1 MTSMLTNHQILPD
14 LVKQNG
20 EYSPLDILDFN
31 LQFSGRRML
40 PNTVRLQGSLKV
52 DVGDKVDI
60 KFDHMVGAHGLVD
73 MITTSFSSVGQ
84 IESISNYPRYISM
97 SSNAT
102 QSVNDMMN
110 SKNSVELKSPDA
122 QFSQMILT
130 GYKPKPANDVT
141 QVASRVGEKILPD
154 FSIMPKFCLNRIVA
168 VNGGDDSVPF
178 TKTGNIRISIEL
190 TRALEFLYG
199 FDVISS
205 TDYRVVDPRI
215 TFLSIPDDGSPAQP
229 LQVSVEYTLK
239 QSILS
244 DDVVIS
250 TRVPALA
257 NGCSVSFQEQS
268 HEGTGAYNNVELE
281 SLPNLREVQFLFNN
295 NTNSLI
301 TYLLRDPVEIV
312 DKYLESLK
320 SSNGSHSNSSLQ
332 LAKGGKGSSNGVGL
346 DFQEF
351 IQLNNQSFQIQM
363 KTGVQSGNG
372 YSAYLYFHGL
382 IEF

>member
-1 MTSMLTNHQILPD
+1 MLTNHQILPD

-40 PNTVRLQGSLKV
+40 PNTVRFQGSLKV

-84 IESISNYPRYISM
+84 IESISNYPRYIAM

-130 GYKPKPANDVT
+130 GYRPKPANNVT
-141 QVASRVGEKILPD
+141 EVASRVGEKILPD

-168 VNGGDDSVPF
+168 VTGGDDSVPF

-320 SSNGSHSNSSLQ
+320 SSNGAHSNSSLQ

>member
-1 MTSMLTNHQILPD
+1 MLTNHQILPD